1 MNFEDQALSD
11 SEEDCGNYLYKG
23 VHKPRCN
30 KGLGCVACWEIYFGG
45 QSDRQREKEEEL
57 KGEGD

>member
-1 MNFEDQALSD
+1 MNFEDQTLLD

-30 KGLGCVACWEIYFGG
+30 KGLGCVACWEIYFDG
-45 QSDRQREKEEEL
+45 QDVKEL